1 METKGWVTERRKRA
15 PIKLSY
21 LTKETKQTIEDGSW
35 EDLRQ
40 LHITTTD
47 DRKG

>member
-15 PIKLSY
+15 PIKLSD
-21 LTKETKQTIEDGSW
+21 LAKKAKQTIEDGSW

-40 LHITTTD
+40 LHITITD
-47 DRKG
+47 DR